1 MNTFDRSMSG
11 ADPGFP
17 LEGTPT
23 CGFAKFSENCM
34 KLRTFWAVG
43 GSAPGSPLRIAT
55 VCAFGPGMHIEGRS
69 NELPSI
75 RCLFFCKFQFF

>member
-23 CGFAKFSENCM
+23 SGFAKFSENCM
-34 KLRTFWAVG
+34 KLRTFRAVG
-43 GSAPGSPLRIAT
+43 GSAPGPPLRFAT
-55 VCAFGPGMHIEGRS
+55 VCAVGPRYAHRRS
-69 NELPSI
+69 I
-75 RCLFFCKFQFF
+75 K